1 VEIADD
7 QRFTNYVCKTE
18 PSSLEASA
26 QGLQLPFRIT
36 KAQRI
41 QALPPYLFAEID
53 RLKREVAARGV
64 DLINLGIGDPD
75 TPTPAH
81 IVARLAQAAANPQN
95 HRYPDYEGL
104 LSFRQAA
111 AGWLKS
117 RYGVTADPATEI
129 VSLIG
134 SKEGIANMA
143 VAFVDPDDV
152 VLVPDPGYPVY
163 HIGTSFNG
171 GVTYRMPLRREN
183 GFLPDL
189 GAIPAE
195 VARRAKLL
203 WLNYPNNPTAT
214 VAPRAFF
221 ADAVRFAERNNI
233 IICHDAAY
241 AEIYFGERPPSILEV
256 DGGREVAIEFHS
268 LSKTFNMTGWRIGF
282 AAGHRELIA
291 GLGKVKTNVDSG
303 VFQAVQ
309 EAAIAALTG
318 DASVVDRLRAMYRE
332 RRDVLVEGL
341 RSIGLPCDAPAGT
354 FYVWV
359 PVPRGTTAAAL
370 STRCLMEAGVVVT
383 PGNGFGDAGEGF
395 IRLTLCSP
403 VERLREAVERLR
415 GLGL

>member
-1 VEIADD
+1 LPIEI
-7 QRFTNYVCKTE
+7 R
-18 PSSLEASA
+18 
-26 QGLQLPFRIT
+26 

-41 QALPPYLFAEID
+41 QKLPPYLFAEID

-81 IVARLAQAAANPQN
+81 VVDRLCEAARNQAN

-104 LSFRQAA
+104 PSFRQAA
-111 AGWLKS
+111 ADWMRR
-117 RYGVTADPATEI
+117 RYGVAADPATEV

-134 SKEGIANMA
+134 SKEGVANMA
-143 VAFVDPDDV
+143 VAFVDPGDV

-163 HIGTSFNG
+163 HVGTQFNG
-171 GVTYRMPLRREN
+171 GETYRMPLRREN
-183 GFLPDL
+183 AFLPDL
-189 GAIPAE
+189 RAIPDE

-203 WLNYPNNPTAT
+203 WLNYPNNPTGA

-221 ADAVRFAERNNI
+221 EDAIRFAQRYGI
-233 IICHDAAY
+233 VIAHDAAY
-241 AEIYFGERPPSILEV
+241 AEIYYGERPPSILELP
-256 DGGREVAIEFHS
+256 GGREVAIELHS

-282 AAGHRELIA
+282 AVGHRELVA

-309 EAAIAALTG
+309 EAAIAALAG
-318 DASVVDRLRAMYRE
+318 DPAVVDRLRAMYRE
-332 RRDVLVEGL
+332 RRDALVEGL
-341 RSIGLPCDAPAGT
+341 AAAGLPCEAPAGT

-359 PVPRGTTAAAL
+359 PVPRGETAAGLAAK
-370 STRCLMEAGVVVT
+370 CLTEAGVVVT
-383 PGNGFGDAGEGF
+383 PGNGFGEAGEGY

-403 VERLREAVERLR
+403 TARLREAAERLR
-415 GLGL
+415 ALRL

>member
-1 VEIADD
+1 MSISIKKAE
-7 QRFTNYVCKTE
+7 
-18 PSSLEASA
+18 
-26 QGLQLPFRIT
+26 RI
-36 KAQRI
+36 KQ
-41 QALPPYLFAEID
+41 LPPYLFAEID
-53 RLKREVAARGV
+53 RLKREVAARGI

-75 TPTPAH
+75 TPTPPH
-81 IVARLAQAAANPQN
+81 IVARLREAAGNPAN

-104 LSFRQAA
+104 PSFRQAA
-111 AGWLKS
+111 AGWMRE
-117 RYGVTADPATEI
+117 RYGLTVDPATEV

-143 VAFVDPDDV
+143 VAFVDHDDV

-171 GVTYRMPLRREN
+171 GVTYRLPLRREN

-189 GAIPAE
+189 AAVPTD

-203 WLNYPNNPTAT
+203 WLNYPNNPTSA

-221 ADAVRFAERNNI
+221 AEAIRFATRHNV

-241 AEIYFGERPPSILEV
+241 AEIYFGDRPPSLLELP
-256 DGGREVAIEFHS
+256 GGREVGIEFHS
-268 LSKTFNMTGWRIGF
+268 LSKTFNMTGWRVAF
-282 AAGHRELIA
+282 AVGHPDVIA

-309 EAAIAALTG
+309 EAGIAALSG
-318 DASVVDRLRAMYRE
+318 DYAIVERLRAMYRE
-332 RRDVLVEGL
+332 LGLV
-341 RSIGLPCDAPAGT
+341 CDPPAGT

-359 PVPRGTTAAAL
+359 PMPRGQTAAGFAM
-370 STRCLMEAGVVVT
+370 RCLTEAGVVVT
-383 PGNGFGDAGEGF
+383 PGNGFGEAGEGY

-403 VERLREAVERLR
+403 TERLREAVERLR

>member
-1 VEIADD
+1 LAIEI
-7 QRFTNYVCKTE
+7 K
-18 PSSLEASA
+18 
-26 QGLQLPFRIT
+26 

-41 QALPPYLFAEID
+41 QRLPPYLFAEID

-64 DLINLGIGDPD
+64 DVISLGIGDPD
-75 TPTPAH
+75 TPTPER
-81 IVARLAQAAANPQN
+81 IVARLREAAGNPAN
-95 HRYPDYEGL
+95 HRYPDYEGMPA
-104 LSFRQAA
+104 FREAA
-111 AGWLKS
+111 AGWMQR
-117 RYGVTADPATEI
+117 RYGVRADADKEV

-163 HIGTSFNG
+163 HIGTAFNG

-189 GAIPAE
+189 KAIPEE

-203 WLNYPNNPTAT
+203 WLNYPNNPTGA

-221 ADAVRFAERNNI
+221 EEAIRFAERHHVI
-233 IICHDAAY
+233 LCHDAAY
-241 AEIYFGERPPSILEV
+241 AELYYGERPPSLLELP
-256 DGGREVAIEFHS
+256 GGRDVGIEFHS
-268 LSKTFNMTGWRIGF
+268 LSKTFNMTGWRVGF
-282 AAGHRELIA
+282 AVGHPDLIA

-318 DASVVDRLRAMYRE
+318 DPAEIERMRAMYRE
-332 RRDVLVEGL
+332 RRDVLVSGL
-341 RSIGLPCDAPAGT
+341 CSIGLPCEPPGGT

-370 STRCLMEAGVVVT
+370 ATRAINEAGVVLT
-383 PGNGFGDAGEGF
+383 PGNGFGEAGEGY

-403 VERLREAVERLR
+403 TARLREAVERLR
-415 GLGL
+415 RLGL

>member
-1 VEIADD
+1 VPI
-7 QRFTNYVCKTE
+7 QIK
-18 PSSLEASA
+18 
-26 QGLQLPFRIT
+26 
-36 KAQRI
+36 KAERI
-41 QALPPYLFAEID
+41 QKLPPYLFAEID
-53 RLKREVAARGV
+53 RLKRQVAARGV

-81 IVARLAQAAANPQN
+81 IVERLRDAAKNPAN

-104 LSFRQAA
+104 PSFRRAA
-111 AGWLKS
+111 AGWMER
-117 RYGVTADPATEI
+117 RYGVGLDPDTEV

-143 VAFVDPDDV
+143 IAFVDPGDV

-171 GVTYRMPLRREN
+171 GTTYRLPLRREN

-189 GAIPAE
+189 SAIPDE

-203 WLNYPNNPTAT
+203 WLNYPNNPTSA
-214 VAPRAFF
+214 VAPRSFF
-221 ADAVRFAERNNI
+221 SDVIRFAERHDVI
-233 IICHDAAY
+233 VCHDAAY
-241 AEIYFGERPPSILEV
+241 AEIYFGERPPSILEIP
-256 DGGREVAIEFHS
+256 GGREVAIEFHS
-268 LSKTFNMTGWRIGF
+268 LSKTFSMTGWRIGF
-282 AAGHRELIA
+282 AVGHPELIG

-318 DASVVDRLRAMYRE
+318 DAGVVDKLRAMYRE
-332 RRDVLVEGL
+332 RRDVLVDGL
-341 RSIGLPCDAPAGT
+341 GRVGLPCEPPAGT

-359 PVPRGTTAAAL
+359 PVPRGLTAAGLA
-370 STRCLMEAGVVVT
+370 TRCLTEAGVVVT
-383 PGNGFGDAGEGF
+383 PGNGFGDAGEGY

-415 GLGL
+415 GLAL

>member
-1 VEIADD
+1 MSI
-7 QRFTNYVCKTE
+7 
-18 PSSLEASA
+18 
-26 QGLQLPFRIT
+26 RIK
-36 KAQRI
+36 KAERI
-41 QALPPYLFAEID
+41 QKLPPYLFAEID
-53 RLKREVAARGV
+53 RLKRQVAARGV

-81 IVARLAQAAANPQN
+81 IVERLRDAAKNPAN

-104 LSFRQAA
+104 PSFRRAA
-111 AGWLKS
+111 AGWMER
-117 RYGVTADPATEI
+117 RYGVHLDPDTEV

-143 VAFVDPDDV
+143 VAFVDPGDV

-171 GVTYRMPLRREN
+171 GTTYRLPLRREN

-189 GAIPAE
+189 SAIPDE
-195 VARRAKLL
+195 VAKRAKLL
-203 WLNYPNNPTAT
+203 WLNYPNNPTSA
-214 VAPRAFF
+214 VAPRSFF
-221 ADAVRFAERNNI
+221 ADVIRFAERHDVI
-233 IICHDAAY
+233 VCHDAAY
-241 AEIYFGERPPSILEV
+241 AEIYFGERPPSILEIP
-256 DGGREVAIEFHS
+256 GGREVAIEFHS
-268 LSKTFNMTGWRIGF
+268 LSKTFSMTGWRIGF
-282 AAGHRELIA
+282 AVGNPELIG

-318 DASVVDRLRAMYRE
+318 DAGVVDELRAMYRE
-332 RRDVLVEGL
+332 RRDVLVDGL
-341 RSIGLPCDAPAGT
+341 GRIGLPCEPPAGT

-359 PVPRGTTAAAL
+359 PVPRGLTAAGLA
-370 STRCLMEAGVVVT
+370 TRCLTEAGVVVT
-383 PGNGFGDAGEGF
+383 PGNGFGDAGEGY

-415 GLGL
+415 GLAL

>member
-1 VEIADD
+1 VPI
-7 QRFTNYVCKTE
+7 
-18 PSSLEASA
+18 
-26 QGLQLPFRIT
+26 RIK
-36 KAQRI
+36 KAERI
-41 QALPPYLFAEID
+41 QKLPPYLFAEID
-53 RLKREVAARGV
+53 RLKRQVAARGV

-81 IVARLAQAAANPQN
+81 IVERLRDAAKNPAN

-104 LSFRQAA
+104 PSFRRAA
-111 AGWLKS
+111 AGWMER
-117 RYGVTADPATEI
+117 RYGVGLDPDTEV

-143 VAFVDPDDV
+143 IAFVDPGDV

-171 GVTYRMPLRREN
+171 GTTYRLPLRREN

-189 GAIPAE
+189 SAIPDE

-203 WLNYPNNPTAT
+203 WLNYPNNPTSA
-214 VAPRAFF
+214 VAPRSFF
-221 ADAVRFAERNNI
+221 SDVIRFAERHDVI
-233 IICHDAAY
+233 VCHDAAY
-241 AEIYFGERPPSILEV
+241 AEIYFGERPPSILEIP
-256 DGGREVAIEFHS
+256 GGREVAIEFHS
-268 LSKTFNMTGWRIGF
+268 LSKTFSMTGWRIGF
-282 AAGHRELIA
+282 AVGHPELIG

-318 DASVVDRLRAMYRE
+318 DAGVVDKLRAMYRE
-332 RRDVLVEGL
+332 RRDVLVDGL
-341 RSIGLPCDAPAGT
+341 GRVGLPCEPPAGT

-359 PVPRGTTAAAL
+359 PVPRGLTAAGLA
-370 STRCLMEAGVVVT
+370 TRCLTEAGVVVT
-383 PGNGFGDAGEGF
+383 PGNGFGDAGEGY

-415 GLGL
+415 GLAL